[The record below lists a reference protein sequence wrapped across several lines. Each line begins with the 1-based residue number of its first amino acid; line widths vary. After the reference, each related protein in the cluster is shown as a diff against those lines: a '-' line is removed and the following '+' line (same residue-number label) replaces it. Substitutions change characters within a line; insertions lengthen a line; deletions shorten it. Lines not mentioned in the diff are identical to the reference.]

1 MAPGDQFTHH
11 VHHSLQTSALPMPMF
26 QLETIFSR
34 EQLAEHIRPLIN
46 GNRLK
51 KCWSNSLHPLLD
63 RHDTLGLMLPR
74 RLRSWDVGRQG
85 RAWLPFEIQEKVL
98 VRITSAAHQDD
109 IALKSQA
116 ACPCDPPCH
125 IAYLKKGWISLGS
138 RKALHEFFHLGA
150 VLVVDG
156 QGPLAIQAQASL
168 PPLTFRTAIKKVSTA
183 TLPQPLQQVFDHPTG
198 SGTLNPSRLAVYQRG
213 GVSLKKDGA

>member
-1 MAPGDQFTHH
+1 MAPGNQFAHH
-11 VHHSLQTSALPMPMF
+11 VHHSLQASALPVPMF
-26 QLETIFSR
+26 QLETIFGR

-51 KCWSNSLHPLLD
+51 KCWSNSLHPSLD
-63 RHDTLGLMLPR
+63 CRDTLGLMLPH
-74 RLRSWDVGRQG
+74 RLRIWAVRSQG
-85 RAWLPFEIQEKVL
+85 RARFPFEIQEKVL

-109 IALKSQA
+109 IALQPQA

-125 IAYLKKGWISLGS
+125 IAYLKKGWVSLGS
-138 RKALHEFFHLGA
+138 RKPLHELFHLSA
-150 VLVVDG
+150 VPIVDV
-156 QGPLAIQAQASL
+156 QRPLAIQAQASL

-198 SGTLNPSRLAVYQRG
+198 SGTFNPSRLAVYQRG
-213 GVSLKKDGA
+213 GVCLKKDGA

>member
-1 MAPGDQFTHH
+1 MAPGDQLTHH
-11 VHHSLQTSALPMPMF
+11 IHHSLQTSALPMPMF
-26 QLETIFSR
+26 QLETIFGR

-74 RLRSWDVGRQG
+74 RLRIWDVGRQG

-109 IALKSQA
+109 IALQPQT

-125 IAYLKKGWISLGS
+125 IAYLKKGRISLGS
-138 RKALHEFFHLGA
+138 CKPLHELFHLSA
-150 VLVVDG
+150 VPIVDV
-156 QGPLAIQAQASL
+156 QRPLAIQAQASL
-168 PPLTFRTAIKKVSTA
+168 PPLTFRTAIKKVSTT
-183 TLPQPLQQVFDHPTG
+183 TLPQPLQQVFDHPTN
-198 SGTLNPSRLAVYQRG
+198 SGTFNPACLAV
-213 GVSLKKDGA
+213 